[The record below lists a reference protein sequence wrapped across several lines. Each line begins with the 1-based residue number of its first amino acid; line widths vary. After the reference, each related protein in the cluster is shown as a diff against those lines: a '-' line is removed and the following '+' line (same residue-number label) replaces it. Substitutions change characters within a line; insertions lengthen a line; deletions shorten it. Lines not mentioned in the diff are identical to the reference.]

1 MVSYTSQPDKSQ
13 WFGWINVVP
22 RLYSAEVCSKEPPV
36 CYSCKEEATQKSSP
50 GQIKGAF
57 MTHTFFRY
65 DPPTPNRSALDPLR
79 QVSVGVVRW
88 SGETARPAQ
97 DEVVAEEPL
106 EIRVAGADAALAVI
120 MRTPGHDEELAAG
133 FLYGEG
139 LLRGPEELAG
149 FAPGSDP
156 DGLPSDNVLL
166 VRTAPEVDLTRRA
179 QEEGYSRNFAVNASC
194 GVCGKNTVEAACAA
208 LPPVPDGTLRLE
220 PAVLCALPD
229 RLRAWQQVF
238 QHTGGLHAAG
248 LFDARGN
255 LLALRED
262 VGRHNAV
269 DKLIGRALLDGR
281 LPLAE
286 QVLMV
291 SGRLSFE
298 IVLKALAAGIPLIA
312 AVSAPSSLAV
322 DLALAG
328 NITLVGFLRG
338 TSFNVYTHP
347 WRVAQVEQG

>member
-1 MVSYTSQPDKSQ
+1 MTDTTPDEMLTAP
-13 WFGWINVVP
+13 F
-22 RLYSAEVCSKEPPV
+22 R
-36 CYSCKEEATQKSSP
+36 SP
-50 GQIKGAF
+50 
-57 MTHTFFRY
+57 
-65 DPPTPNRSALDPLR
+65 LDPLR
-79 QVSVGVVRW
+79 QVSVEVVRW
-88 SGETARPAQ
+88 SGASSSLAH
-97 DEVVAEEPL
+97 DELTAEEPL
-106 EIRVAGADAALAVI
+106 ELRVAGSNSQSSQTLAVI

-139 LLRGPEELAG
+139 LIRSPQELAG

-156 DGLPSDNVLL
+156 DGFPSDNVLEI
-166 VRTAPEVDLTRRA
+166 RAAPGVDLQRRV
-179 QEEGYSRNFAVNASC
+179 QEEGYSRQFAVNASC
-194 GVCGKNTVEAACAA
+194 GVCGKNSVAAACAA
-208 LPPVPDGTLRLE
+208 LPPLPDGALRLT
-220 PAVLCALPD
+220 PALLCALPD
-229 RLRAWQQVF
+229 RLRAEQRVF

-248 LFDARGN
+248 LFDTSGT

-269 DKLIGRALLDGR
+269 DKLVGRALLDGA

-286 QVLMV
+286 RVLLV

-338 TSFNVYTHP
+338 SNFNVYTHP
-347 WRVAQVEQG
+347 WRVSTADH